1 MLTTDTE
8 AAAARERLSV
18 AFSQN
23 LARLDDVIN
32 REDYGVLFLGFALP
46 LLRAAFEELLGDGER
61 ERVFDGIRALSLE
74 ALNRHGLYGAQL
86 ELKLAATE
94 QHYARFEVAVRS
106 GLSTPATQRL
116 AATRQGKWLRSFD
129 AWLKSVLDAAGLGSA
144 LDEFK
149 KMAEEAVDDEPDP
162 RWLGGGRG
170 IAGP

>member
-1 MLTTDTE
+1 VVE
-8 AAAARERLSV
+8 
-18 AFSQN
+18 
-23 LARLDDVIN
+23 
-32 REDYGVLFLGFALP
+32 
-46 LLRAAFEELLGDGER
+46 
-61 ERVFDGIRALSLE
+61 GIRGLSLE
-74 ALNRHGLYGAQL
+74 SLNRHGLYGAQL

-94 QHYARFEVAVRS
+94 QHYARFEAAVRS

-129 AWLKSVLDAAGLGSA
+129 AWLRSVLDAAGLGSA

-149 KMAEEAVDDEPDP
+149 KMAEEAVDDEVDP